1 MKLKAGDVLVLQGN
15 LTVMPETLGELHYLH
30 LAERDL
36 QIARRGSLL
45 PILMLA
51 AAMALVPFNV
61 VTIGFFGAAVTPLVA
76 KSLSEAPT

>member
-1 MKLKAGDVLVLQGN
+1 LQ
-15 LTVMPETLGELHYLH
+15 

-36 QIARRGSLL
+36 QIGRRGSLL

-61 VTIGFFGAAVTPLVA
+61 VTIGFFGPAVTLLVA